1 MNILV
6 PVFGSFIKELIPDF
20 IPSDISKIFDY
31 QEFGYRKIKVQRPLR
46 YVVNINET
54 TLTQFKASKEFAKFA
69 PEVQSAVENYLVSH
83 FGDYSFS
90 QFLAEMFAK
99 LYTMKTAITAADRL
113 NDKVLPF
120 FESQESPMLRILT
133 DRSSEIL
140 WKSGKSRLWA
150 LFSD

>member
-54 TLTQFKASKEFAKFA
+54 TPTQFKASKEFAKFA

-99 LYTMKTAITAADRL
+99 LYTMKTAITAADRP
-113 NDKVLPF
+113 NGKVLPF
-120 FESQESPMLRILT
+120 FERYGFRHITNRLR
-133 DRSSEIL
+133 
-140 WKSGKSRLWA
+140 
-150 LFSD
+150 